1 MNTYHLTTI
10 KVAALGAAA
19 TVLINAAIFGALA
32 ALFFS
37 A

>member
-1 MNTYHLTTI
+1 MNTVDLTTI

-19 TVLINAAIFGALA
+19 TVLINVAIFGALA
-32 ALFFS
+32 ALFFT